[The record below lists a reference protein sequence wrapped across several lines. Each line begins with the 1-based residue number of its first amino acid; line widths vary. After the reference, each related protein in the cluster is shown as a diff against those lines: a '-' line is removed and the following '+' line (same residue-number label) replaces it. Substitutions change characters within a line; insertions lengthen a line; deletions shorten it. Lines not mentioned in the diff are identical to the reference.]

1 MTFFLVFEKKRKEK
15 QQMLNYRNK
24 NFRWFI
30 FFGIHVT
37 LGQTHLFK
45 LHFTDGL
52 LEKRFLLGVEKS
64 EKTKKKKKKE
74 NWSSPLLCLFMSSG
88 KILLM
93 KRLFSLAH
101 CSLKNGKAWTPSQMH
116 LACLS
121 NTQKNQ
127 ILSAF
132 GNQVSF

>member
-1 MTFFLVFEKKRKEK
+1 
-15 QQMLNYRNK
+15 MLNYRNK

-52 LEKRFLLGVEKS
+52 SEKRFLLGVEKS
-64 EKTKKKKKKE
+64 KKKKKKKE
-74 NWSSPLLCLFMSSG
+74 NPSSLLQWLFMSLG
-88 KILLM
+88 RILLM
-93 KRLFSLAH
+93 NRFFSLAH
-101 CSLKNGKAWTPSQMH
+101 ISTKNGRALPPSRMH
-116 LACLS
+116 VACLS
-121 NTQKNQ
+121 NTQQNQ